1 MSGMSKLQAVDGRP
15 ATPLVITVYWW
26 RRSRA
31 VGAVVGWKEQI
42 AHLNAI
48 LSWESRSDILEKE
61 LWYSI

>member
-1 MSGMSKLQAVDGRP
+1 MSGMAKLQALDGRP
-15 ATPLVITVYWW
+15 ATPSAIIVYRW

-61 LWYSI
+61 LWCSI